1 MHMTA
6 RRIRDGQAL
15 KEAMA
20 VKGLT
25 LTRLAARTR
34 ELDPGDAR
42 LGRPAGT
49 GVSFQLIGFLTAPA
63 SRGVTGGR
71 GTRARR
77 YRETTSTETADLLEL
92 ACDAR
97 PGQSVHPRGSTRPRR
112 PGPRGRR
119 GAGGPVPGPRVNCQ
133 TPPVR

>member
-20 VKGLT
+20 AKSLT

-34 ELDPGDAR
+34 ELDP
-42 LGRPAGT
+42 AGA

-97 PGQSVHPRGSTRPRR
+97 PGQLFTREEVAD
-112 PGPRGRR
+112 PGDPAP
-119 GAGGPVPGPRVNCQ
+119 AGVPGTRFLAPG
-133 TPPVR
+133 